1 MKRQQRFV
9 EIILLLLLGLVVS
22 FWGYRGYRFMQA
34 HPLVNRVYRYQASSA
49 AKAELTS
56 TPNDYQYVVFGAGR
70 YRGKYIRVDNQ
81 KQLRRILNHRQAYQ
95 AAFDQ
100 NGTRYLVRHHRLQ
113 MDLEDMPSG
122 ESYVRS
128 ADRTWTVQSDQSAIA
143 QTTSSSLQL
152 TSLHAKK
159 QTISTLP

>member
-9 EIILLLLLGLVVS
+9 EIILLLLLALVVS

-95 AAFDQ
+95 AAFEQ
-100 NGTRYLVRHHRLQ
+100 NGSHYMVRHHRLQ

>member
-100 NGTRYLVRHHRLQ
+100 NGSHYMVRHHRLQ

>member
-56 TPNDYQYVVFGAGR
+56 TPDDYRYVVFGTGR
-70 YRGKYIRVDNQ
+70 YRGEYIRVDNR
-81 KQLRRILNHRQAYQ
+81 KQLLKILNHRNAYQ
-95 AAFDQ
+95 AAFEQ
-100 NGTRYLVRHHRLQ
+100 NGSHYMVRHYRLQ

>member
-9 EIILLLLLGLVVS
+9 ELILLLLLALVVS

>member
-9 EIILLLLLGLVVS
+9 EIILLLLLALVVS

-100 NGTRYLVRHHRLQ
+100 IGTRYLVRHHRLQ

>member
-56 TPNDYQYVVFGAGR
+56 TPDDYRYVVFGTGR
-70 YRGKYIRVDNQ
+70 YRGEYIRVDNR
-81 KQLRRILNHRQAYQ
+81 KQLLKILNHRNAYQ
-95 AAFDQ
+95 AAFEQ
-100 NGTRYLVRHHRLQ
+100 NGSHYMVRHHRLQ

>member
-9 EIILLLLLGLVVS
+9 EIILLLLLALVVS

-70 YRGKYIRVDNQ
+70 YRGKYSRVDNQ

>member
-9 EIILLLLLGLVVS
+9 EIILLLLLALVVS

-56 TPNDYQYVVFGAGR
+56 TPDDYRYVVFGTGR
-70 YRGKYIRVDNQ
+70 YRGEYIRVDNR
-81 KQLRRILNHRQAYQ
+81 KQLLKILNHRNAYQ
-95 AAFDQ
+95 AAFEQ
-100 NGTRYLVRHHRLQ
+100 NGSHYVVRHHRLQ

>member
-9 EIILLLLLGLVVS
+9 EIILLLLLALVVS

-95 AAFDQ
+95 ADFDQ

>member
-1 MKRQQRFV
+1 M
-9 EIILLLLLGLVVS
+9 
-22 FWGYRGYRFMQA
+22 
-34 HPLVNRVYRYQASSA
+34 
-49 AKAELTS
+49 
-56 TPNDYQYVVFGAGR
+56 VFGAGR

>member
-9 EIILLLLLGLVVS
+9 EIILLLLLALVVS

>member
-9 EIILLLLLGLVVS
+9 EIILLLLLALVVS

-49 AKAELTS
+49 AKAELTN
-56 TPNDYQYVVFGAGR
+56 TPNDYQYLVFGAGR

>member
-9 EIILLLLLGLVVS
+9 EIILLLLLALVVS

-128 ADRTWTVQSDQSAIA
+128 ADRTWTVQSDQSSIA